1 MPRIAI
7 VALLLALVLAAC
19 GGDGDDEPDATATA
33 PAQDTP
39 VAQATPTAE
48 AAGVSIPQTDPATNI
63 TVPDGFTAYAV
74 ATGLNRASSLALA
87 DDGMIYVSERHG
99 NVYRLGDSDGDGV
112 FETLTTFAEGFT
124 EITGLFATPDGAVYV
139 SSRGQITSVR
149 DTDGD
154 GVGDEEVDVVTGI
167 PNGRHQNNGLLFGPD
182 GKLYFTNGS
191 TCDDCVEA
199 DERSAAILQ
208 ADADGS
214 NVRVYATGLRN
225 PYDIAFDAS
234 GRLWST
240 DNGSDEPCETIDEL
254 DMIVDGGDYGW
265 PYGDDGCDPLNDGT
279 APSASL
285 GLHTAST
292 GIDYYGAQQFP
303 GYQNNLF
310 MTVWGSLFAEPELPP
325 QLLRGT
331 INERSSGPAPGN
343 PPQVDV
349 ELFAIGFDHPIDV
362 LADHDGTLLVLDYGV
377 GAENDGTGAV
387 YRIVYTGP

>member
-7 VALLLALVLAAC
+7 ATLVLALLLAAC
-19 GGDGDDEPDATATA
+19 GGGDNESEPTATP
-33 PAQDTP
+33 PAGETP
-39 VAQATPTAE
+39 VIESTPTATE
-48 AAGVSIPQTDPATNI
+48 SGVSIPQTEAAANI
-63 TVPDGFTAYAV
+63 TVPDGFTAYAI

-87 DDGMIYVSERHG
+87 DDGTIYVSERAG
-99 NVYRLGDSDGDGV
+99 TVYRLVDNDGNGV
-112 FETLTTFAEGFT
+112 FETLTTFADGYA
-124 EITGLFATPDGAVYV
+124 EITGLFVAPDNTVYV
-139 SSRGQITSVR
+139 SSRGRITTER

-154 GVGDEEVDVVTGI
+154 GEADEDNAIIVGL

-191 TCDDCVEA
+191 TCDDCVET

-208 ADADGS
+208 AEADGS

-240 DNGSDEPCETIDEL
+240 DNGSDDPCATIDEL
-254 DMIVDGGDYGW
+254 DMIIDGGDYGW
-265 PYGDDGCDPLNDGT
+265 PYGEDGCDPLNDGI
-279 APSASL
+279 APVASL

-292 GIDYYGAQQFP
+292 GIDYYSADQFP
-303 GYQNNLF
+303 AQYQGNLY
-310 MTVWGSLFAEPELPP
+310 MTVWGSFFAEPELPP

-331 INERSSGPAPGN
+331 ISARSGGPSTDN
-343 PPQVDV
+343 PLEVVPEQ
-349 ELFAIGFDHPIDV
+349 FAIGFQHPIDV
-362 LADHDGTLLVLDYGV
+362 LVDHDGTLLVLDYGTNE
-377 GAENDGTGAV
+377 ADDGSAAV